1 MHTFTIATALVSF
14 LSLSAAAPTLE
25 KREDKPVLAGE
36 VTICTGANGSGDCST
51 KEYSFNECNILPAP
65 YYKNV
70 LTFAPGHQILC
81 RVTKYELPKL
91 LVPIFHV
98 LTVFIISTQDS
109 CTTHGDLFIE
119 YPGSA
124 HFDKYNGKDYSKMTS
139 FLCQKCTGCP

>member
-1 MHTFTIATALVSF
+1 MHTFTIATALVSL

-25 KREDKPVLAGE
+25 KREDEPVVAGE

-51 KEYSFNECNILPAP
+51 KEYISNECNILPAP

-81 RVTKYELPKL
+81 RVTN
-91 LVPIFHV
+91 
-98 LTVFIISTQDS
+98 TQDS

-124 HFDKYNGKDYSKMTS
+124 QFDNYNGKDYSKMTS
-139 FLCQKCTGCP
+139 FLCQKCTNCP

>member
-81 RVTKYELPKL
+81 RVTN
-91 LVPIFHV
+91 
-98 LTVFIISTQDS
+98 TQDS